1 MITTIAII
9 NAAFTLCIIILYSVI
24 ERITDDDSLKSFGK
38 LVLFLVTIC
47 LMITNVI
54 FILL

>member
-9 NAAFTLCIIILYSVI
+9 NAAFTLCIVILYFMI
-24 ERITDDDSLKSFGK
+24 EHITDDDSLKSFGK
-38 LVLFLVTIC
+38 LILFLVTIC

-54 FILL
+54 FIIL

>member
-9 NAAFTLCIIILYSVI
+9 NTAFTLCIIILYSII

>member
-9 NAAFTLCIIILYSVI
+9 NTAFTLCIIILYSVI